1 MTGKIIKHE
10 IPDNTGMV
18 HLCDS
23 ATYTGQETGRQKRL
37 RRFPLGKTVKLEEA
51 HFMGKTRV
59 YRAYNEEGD
68 MDYFTENEI
77 EISK

>member
-1 MTGKIIKHE
+1 MIGKIVRHE

-23 ATYTGQETGRQKRL
+23 ATHPGQETGRQKRL
-37 RRFPLGKTVKLEEA
+37 RKFPLGITVKLEEA

-59 YRAYNEEGD
+59 YRAYNEDRD
-68 MDYFTENEI
+68 MDYFTEHEI
-77 EISK
+77 EILK